1 MKFSNALFF
10 AFGSF
15 VLATPSAS
23 DSEDISA
30 LVQDRQVLVDKQLAL
45 VETQEASKPTLIDSV
60 VGILGE
66 IVNSVDDAL
75 PILSKT

>member
-1 MKFSNALFF
+1 MKFSNAFFF